1 MPVSPAGVLT
11 PYFDLV
17 SNLIAKGRRDSRELL
32 GRDPYFI
39 CLPFTKE
46 QQDWLF
52 QFSDSWNAALA
63 HFAGRLENHFPANKL
78 LHFASQPD
86 FVFPSVVVSQPLTD
100 TVTVF
105 TDGSSNGKA
114 AYVIND
120 TVTSWFTGCSSAQE
134 VELCAVFAVLQHFAS
149 EPLNDF
155 SDSHYVVRALNQLET
170 VPFIHTVNS
179 VIQQLFR
186 DIQALLYQRIYKCFF
201 WPYSCSFGFTWST
214 CLWKCIS

>member
-1 MPVSPAGVLT
+1 M
-11 PYFDLV
+11 
-17 SNLIAKGRRDSRELL
+17 

-39 CLPFTKE
+39 SLPFTKE
-46 QQDWLF
+46 QQYWLF

-63 HFAGRLENHFPANKL
+63 HFASRLENHFPANKL
-78 LHFASQPD
+78 LHFASQHD
-86 FVFPSVVVSQPLTD
+86 FVFPSVVVSQPLKD
-100 TVTVF
+100 AVTIF

-120 TVTSWFTGCSSAQE
+120 NVISWFTGCSSAQE

-149 EPLNDF
+149 EPLNVF

-186 DIQALLYQRIYKCFF
+186 DIQALLHQRIHKCFF
-201 WPYSCSFGFTWST
+201 GHIRAHSGLPGALASGNALADSATHIFLSQTQLTERSH
-214 CLWKCIS
+214 